1 MTIFMM
7 LLIIVEIL
15 QAVVTMMMLGTMFL
29 GSAVAAMMILTKM
42 TLAWGRGRKA
52 ASQCIVE
59 LKQHYG
65 SFSKKRRGAAGLG
78 WAGGEKSSFR
88 FTWGD
93 GQTFPVWMSSFTAL
107 GRQTFA
113 V

>member
-1 MTIFMM
+1 
-7 LLIIVEIL
+7 
-15 QAVVTMMMLGTMFL
+15 MMLGMIMFL
-29 GSAVAAMMILTKM
+29 GSAVASTMILTKM
-42 TLAWGRGRKA
+42 TLAWLGGGEKGSFTVNCEIKA
-52 ASQCIVE
+52 ALRQLFEEEARS
-59 LKQHYG
+59 
-65 SFSKKRRGAAGLG
+65 SFTAAGLG